1 MAEEERV
8 KLHKIIAKRK
18 SSQAK
23 VLRARI
29 ILLDDEG
36 LTVNAIVS
44 ELGVVKNTVIKWVK
58 RWKGNPKSSII
69 ESLKDLPRS
78 GCPDKFT
85 AKQILE

>member
-1 MAEEERV
+1 LKEDEKV

-36 LTVNAIVS
+36 LTVSAIAS
-44 ELGVVKNTVIKWVK
+44 EFGIVKNTVIKWDHALEERFGIK
-58 RWKGNPKSSII
+58 RYC
-69 ESLKDLPRS
+69 E
-78 GCPDKFT
+78 
-85 AKQILE
+85 A